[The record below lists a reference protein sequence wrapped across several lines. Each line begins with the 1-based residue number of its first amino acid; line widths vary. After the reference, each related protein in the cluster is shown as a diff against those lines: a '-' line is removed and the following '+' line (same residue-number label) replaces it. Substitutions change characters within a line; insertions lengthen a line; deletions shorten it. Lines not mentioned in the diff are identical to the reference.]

1 MGQERRRDALWL
13 PATSSFASC
22 GKRSRAERQT
32 WPARRGSSF
41 PAGRSKTTSFLSSR
55 CTPFVTFC
63 NFKCSDCVNHVQF
76 FPTNAEEFPES
87 GNAFTERF
95 ISESRRGLP
104 YPRRWHHE
112 RTEAAGTSGPCTGVF
127 DSHSDWAQSHRC
139 RINSS
144 QPGRCSRKER
154 MDFGAPD
161 RPTYSAH
168 RACAPVGRRVDSNRN
183 WPELTTGTGARLW
196 TSKPK
201 QGS

>member
-1 MGQERRRDALWL
+1 MGQERCRDALWL

-104 YPRRWHHE
+104 YPRRRHHE
-112 RTEAAGTSGPCTGVF
+112 RAGQPITSGPCTGVF
-127 DSHSDWAQSHRC
+127 DSRFR
-139 RINSS
+139 RIGRSS
-144 QPGRCSRKER
+144 IVAASTRVSR
-154 MDFGAPD
+154 GAVVEKNEWTLV
-161 RPTYSAH
+161 R
-168 RACAPVGRRVDSNRN
+168 RIGRRIV
-183 WPELTTGTGARLW
+183 LTGLVRQWVAAWTATATGR
-196 TSKPK
+196 S
-201 QGS
+201 